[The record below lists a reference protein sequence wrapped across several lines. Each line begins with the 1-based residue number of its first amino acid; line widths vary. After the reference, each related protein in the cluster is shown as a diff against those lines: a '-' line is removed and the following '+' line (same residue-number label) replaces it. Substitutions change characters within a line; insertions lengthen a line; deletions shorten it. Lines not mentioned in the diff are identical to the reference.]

1 MAQGLFFCTRVLLER
16 ERMKLSTSSGSS
28 VEENY
33 TVGASIGSGHFAE
46 VREVKRNGQ
55 TYAWK
60 QFHTKED
67 ME

>member
-1 MAQGLFFCTRVLLER
+1 
-16 ERMKLSTSSGSS
+16 MKLSTSSGSS

-60 QFHTKED
+60 QFHAKKD